1 MTGRIEDGWHS
12 PMLCAMIAVSTRRWA
27 MTTQQGRGRRLTPDE
42 ALHAEAESIAV
53 PNCDWLGMTIEG
65 LLDATT
71 ALAPPSPAPQQGRP
85 RRGPAAGSVTA
96 GQA

>member
-1 MTGRIEDGWHS
+1 
-12 PMLCAMIAVSTRRWA
+12 

-71 ALAPPSPAPQQGRP
+71 ALAPHHRHHSRAGHDEDPPPAP
-85 RRGPAAGSVTA
+85 
-96 GQA
+96 